1 MSETNPLIRF
11 PLEVQEEVEK
21 LRCNKQNALMITKI
35 IESKYTQMLV
45 ESGHPVPTFNDI
57 NKYVKWAK
65 KNRGAV
71 IKSDYSSVDAVIDDM
86 DNDMANNLT
95 EDVLVNDRPT
105 LSSDSE
111 DAVLQTGI
119 ELSTPKNTLEDV
131 KKRLQLS
138 IQRLEKRRVTLGDE
152 YNDKLEANLRGYYVE
167 LSRLTHTE
175 VKMAEELRDSDKIDV
190 ATINFILN
198 KLFQSVAA
206 AINEVDI
213 TKRAL
218 FFSVRKNKVMETKN
232 QVLGDIIKEI
242 GN

>member
-45 ESGHPVPTFNDI
+45 EQGHPVPTFNDI

-86 DNDMANNLT
+86 DNDAMAGLDEFNGIP
-95 EDVLVNDRPT
+95 DKAPVSCDA
-105 LSSDSE
+105 E

-138 IQRLEKRRVTLGDE
+138 IQRLEKRRITLGEE
-152 YNDKLEANLRGYYVE
+152 YNDKLEANLRGYYIE

-198 KLFQSVAA
+198 KLFQSVAT
-206 AINEVDI
+206 AINDVAPD
-213 TKRAL
+213 KRAL
-218 FFSVRKNKVMETKN
+218 FFSVLKNKVMETKN
-232 QVLGDIIKEI
+232 KVLEDIIKEI
-242 GN
+242 

>member
-45 ESGHPVPTFNDI
+45 EQGQPVPTFNDI

-71 IKSDYSSVDAVIDDM
+71 IKSDYSSVDAVIDEM
-86 DNDMANNLT
+86 DNEYAAGLG
-95 EDVLVNDRPT
+95 EFQDVSDKSPVNYDA
-105 LSSDSE
+105 E

-138 IQRLEKRRVTLGDE
+138 IQRLEKRRITLGEE
-152 YNDKLEANLRGYYVE
+152 YNDKLEANLRGYYIE

-198 KLFQSVAA
+198 KLFQSVAT
-206 AINEVDI
+206 AIKDVAPD
-213 TKRAL
+213 KQAL
-218 FFSVRKNKVMETKN
+218 FFSVLKNKVMETKN
-232 QVLGDIIKEI
+232 KVLEDMIKEI
-242 GN
+242 

>member
-45 ESGHPVPTFNDI
+45 EQGHPVPTFNDI

-86 DNDMANNLT
+86 DNDAMAGLDEFNGIP
-95 EDVLVNDRPT
+95 DKSPVSCDA
-105 LSSDSE
+105 E

-138 IQRLEKRRVTLGDE
+138 IQRLEKRRITLGEE
-152 YNDKLEANLRGYYVE
+152 YNDKLEANLRGYYIE

-198 KLFQSVAA
+198 KLFQSVAT
-206 AINEVDI
+206 AINDVAPD
-213 TKRAL
+213 KRAL
-218 FFSVRKNKVMETKN
+218 FFSVLKNKVMETKN
-232 QVLGDIIKEI
+232 KVLEDIIKEI
-242 GN
+242 

>member
-45 ESGHPVPTFNDI
+45 EQGHPVPTFNDI

-86 DNDMANNLT
+86 DNDAIAGLDEFNGIP
-95 EDVLVNDRPT
+95 DKAPVSCDA
-105 LSSDSE
+105 E

-138 IQRLEKRRVTLGDE
+138 IQRLEKRRITLGEE
-152 YNDKLEANLRGYYVE
+152 YNDKLEANLRGYYIE

-198 KLFQSVAA
+198 KLFQSVAT
-206 AINEVDI
+206 AINDVAPD
-213 TKRAL
+213 KRAL
-218 FFSVRKNKVMETKN
+218 FFSVLKNKVMETKN
-232 QVLGDIIKEI
+232 KVLEDIIKEI
-242 GN
+242 